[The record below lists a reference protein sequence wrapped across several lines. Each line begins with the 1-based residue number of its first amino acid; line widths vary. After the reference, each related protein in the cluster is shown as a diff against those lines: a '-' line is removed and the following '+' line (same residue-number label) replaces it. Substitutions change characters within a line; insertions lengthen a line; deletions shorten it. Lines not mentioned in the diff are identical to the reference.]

1 METSFVRKGC
11 FSLLYKSDMKFIED
25 MHGEGTPAAERSLS
39 KRQIQNIVLET
50 IRGKRTGIRNNVEF
64 TNVFS

>member
-1 METSFVRKGC
+1 
-11 FSLLYKSDMKFIED
+11 MKFIED